1 MTAAPRVESDRFAK
15 RFGIVLGGLLVAAI
29 LSVEAVPR
37 ARAAD
42 SAVVMMYHRF
52 AESRHPSTN
61 VTREQFESHLGEL
74 GDGAY
79 AVLPLAEIVT
89 ALREG
94 RALPDRTVGL
104 AVDDAYLSAYRVA
117 WPRLRAV
124 GYPFTLFV
132 ATDAVDRGLDGYMN
146 WDQIREL
153 ARAGV
158 TVGSQTASHLHMAD
172 ADRERNRRDIER
184 SNRRFVEELGQAPA
198 LFAYPYGEASLA
210 VADLIRDSGFVAAF
224 GQHSGVL
231 GSSDNP
237 YFLSRFAMNETYGG
251 IERFRL
257 AVNALAL
264 PVTEITPE
272 DPLIG
277 AQNPP
282 PIGFT
287 VLAPLSGLDR
297 LACYASHEGRAR
309 LERLG
314 SSRFEVRLETP
325 MPAGRTRL
333 NCTLPT
339 DSGRWR
345 WFGRQFYVA
354 P

>member
-1 MTAAPRVESDRFAK
+1 MIAAPRVESSRFAK
-15 RFGIVLGGLLVAAI
+15 RFGIVLGGLLVVAI
-29 LSVEAVPR
+29 LAVEPVAR

-42 SAVVMMYHRF
+42 SAVVVMYHRF
-52 AESRHPSTN
+52 GESQHPSTN
-61 VTREQFESHLGEL
+61 VTLEQFESHLGEL
-74 GDGAY
+74 RDGEY
-79 AVLPLAEIVT
+79 AVRSITEIVT

-94 RALPDRTVGL
+94 RALPERTLGL
-104 AVDDAYLSAYRVA
+104 TVDDAFLSVYQVA
-117 WPRLRAV
+117 WPRLREA

-132 ATDAVDRGLDGYMN
+132 ATDAVDRGLGGYMN

-153 ARAGV
+153 VSAGV
-158 TVGSQTASHLHMAD
+158 TVGSQTASHLHMAN

-210 VADLIRDSGFVAAF
+210 VADLIRDAGFVAAF

-231 GSSDNP
+231 GSSENE
-237 YFLSRFAMNETYGG
+237 YFLPRFAMNETYGG
-251 IERFRL
+251 IERFQL

-277 AQNPP
+277 DPNPP
-282 PIGFT
+282 SIGFT

-297 LACYASHEGRAR
+297 LACYASHEGRAS

-314 SSRFEVRLETP
+314 SSRFEARLRTP
-325 MPAGRTRL
+325 LPVGRTRL
-333 NCTLPT
+333 NCTMPT

>member
-1 MTAAPRVESDRFAK
+1 MTAAPGLESNRISKQLGF
-15 RFGIVLGGLLVAAI
+15 VLGGLLVVANLAAE
-29 LSVEAVPR
+29 SV
-37 ARAAD
+37 ARAGATD
-42 SAVVMMYHRF
+42 SAVITMYHRF

-61 VTREQFESHLGEL
+61 VTLEQFESHLREL

-79 AVLPLAEIVT
+79 AVLPIAEILS
-89 ALREG
+89 ALRDR
-94 RALPDRTVGL
+94 RALPEHTVGL
-104 AVDDAYLSAYRVA
+104 TVDDAYLSVYRVA
-117 WPRLRAV
+117 WPRLREA

-132 ATDAVDRGLDGYMN
+132 ATDAVDRGLGGYMN

-172 ADRERNRRDIER
+172 TDYEGNRRDIER
-184 SNRRFVEELGQAPA
+184 SNRRFVEELGQAPD

-210 VADLIRDSGFVAAF
+210 VVDLIRDSGFVAAF

-231 GSSDNP
+231 GSGDDP
-237 YFLSRFAMNETYGG
+237 YFLPRFAMNEKYGG

-264 PVTEITPE
+264 GITEFTPE

-287 VLAPLSGLDR
+287 VLAPSSGLDR
-297 LACYASHEGRAR
+297 LACYAAHEGRAR

-325 MPAGRTRL
+325 LPAGRTRL

>member
-1 MTAAPRVESDRFAK
+1 MTAAPPVESNGFTKRFA
-15 RFGIVLGGLLVAAI
+15 IVLGGLLVVVNLAAQP
-29 LSVEAVPR
+29 A

-42 SAVVMMYHRF
+42 SAVVLMYHRF
-52 AESRHPSTN
+52 GESQHPSTN
-61 VTREQFESHLGEL
+61 VTFEQFESHLGEL

-79 AVLPLAEIVT
+79 AVLPIAEIVT

-104 AVDDAYLSAYRVA
+104 SVDDAFLSVYRMA
-117 WPRLRAV
+117 WPRLRDA

-132 ATDAVDRGLDGYMN
+132 ATDAVDRRLGGYMN

-153 ARAGV
+153 ARTGV
-158 TVGSQTASHLHMAD
+158 TIGSQTASHLHMAG
-172 ADRERNRRDIER
+172 ADGDRNRRDIER

-210 VADLIRDSGFVAAF
+210 AQELIRDSGFVAAF

-231 GSSDNP
+231 GSGDNP
-237 YFLSRFAMNETYGG
+237 FFLPRFAMNETYGG

-264 PVTEITPE
+264 PVAEITPE

-277 AQNPP
+277 APNPP

-287 VLAPLSGLDR
+287 VVKSLNGLDR

-314 SSRFEVRLETP
+314 STRFEVRLQTP
-325 MPAGRTRL
+325 LPAGRTRL